1 MRSAGADRLEYW
13 PPMTTLDAK
22 ADLRDYLQGG
32 RDVLLWKLEGLSE
45 YDARRPL
52 TPTGTNLLG
61 LVKHVAIWEFR
72 YFGDVFGRPAA
83 EVPPWP
89 DETAMWAAAGETRED
104 ITGWYRR
111 AWAHADATIDAL
123 SLDTVGTVPWWGD
136 AKVTLHRMILHV
148 TVDTQRHAGHA
159 DIVRELIDGTTGLLP
174 VHGAVTERDGDGRAE
189 RHSQV
194 EQAARAAAAK

>member
-1 MRSAGADRLEYW
+1 MEYW
-13 PPMTTLDAK
+13 PPMTTSDAK

-32 RDVLLWKLEGLSE
+32 REVLLWKLDGLPE

-61 LVKHVAIWEFR
+61 LVKHLAIWEFR
-72 YFGDVFGRPAA
+72 YFGDVFGRSAA

-89 DETAMWAAAGETRED
+89 DETGMWAAADETRAD

-111 AWAHADATIDAL
+111 AWAHSDATIDAL
-123 SLDTVGTVPWWGD
+123 SLDAPGLVPWWGN
-136 AKVTLHRMILHV
+136 AEVTLHRIIVHV

-159 DIVRELIDGTTGLLP
+159 DIVRELIDGAIGLLP
-174 VHGAVTERDGDGRAE
+174 GMDAVPERDEAGWAE
-189 RHSQV
+189 RRSLV
-194 EQAARAAAAK
+194 EQAAIAAAGA